1 MFLFS
6 DFREITGFVPTELI
20 QYFQKKLFFGC
31 LFHGSV
37 KNDYLGSAGGS
48 ATLYGLFCFLVHAS
62 ILALPVKKEP
72 RLNALRGWR
81 AG

>member
-6 DFREITGFVPTELI
+6 DFRDITDFVPTRTDSVL
-20 QYFQKKLFFGC
+20 FRKKTNFFFG

-48 ATLYGLFCFLVHAS
+48 ATLYGLFHLLVHGS
-62 ILALPVKKEP
+62 VLALPVK
-72 RLNALRGWR
+72 RTWG
-81 AG
+81 